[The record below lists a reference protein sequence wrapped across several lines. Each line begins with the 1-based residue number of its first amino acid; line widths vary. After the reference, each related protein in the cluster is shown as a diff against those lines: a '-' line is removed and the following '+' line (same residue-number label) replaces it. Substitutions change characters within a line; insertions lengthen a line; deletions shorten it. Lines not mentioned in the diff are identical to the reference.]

1 MILLICLAIE
11 YWDRYSYRM
20 YIKANKTKVRGK
32 EYTNYLLVESVHT
45 NKGPR
50 QKVVCSLGNLKPASA
65 EYWYQL
71 AKKVEHALA
80 GQIDLFEDSQVREI
94 VGKIDQQ
101 RSNVGGSEGLEEPSE
116 RVPAGQFDVDGIR
129 IEEAREA
136 GPVHVGHQMWLKLG
150 LNEILQDLGFD
161 ERECSLTEILTLNR
175 LIAPGSELA
184 TRAWVPRTALPD
196 ILGSDNCE
204 LGWKTLYTHLDKLH
218 GLREKIETALAVR
231 ERNLLNL
238 DDSLLLYDLTST
250 YFEGQCLK
258 NEQAQRGYSRDHR
271 PDCKQVVVGLVLNGD
286 RFPTAHEVF
295 DGNTIDTTTVEQM
308 LDILDVRAGGMRKGR
323 TVVVDRGMSSR
334 ENIAT
339 IRSRG
344 YHYMVATRQQ
354 ERDEYLAEIEDSA
367 GWLKFQK
374 VRKGNYFD
382 TVLNQISIKRVSGS
396 TVEKVKEKKLH
407 AATQRFERARKASES
422 AQGQGKDEDF
432 TLLKSLK
439 AVELNMEM
447 KYAEADVSHEETLI
461 ICVSQGRALKDKAI
475 REKQEKK
482 FLADLDALKKRVD
495 ERKLKSGK
503 VHENIGRLKERYS
516 RVARYYDMVFDETT
530 YQMSYTEN
538 TVKKELAKELD
549 GSYIIRTDRPDLTD
563 QEIWQTYMLLTR
575 VESAFRD
582 MKTPL
587 LERPIFHQLERR
599 VQTHIFICVLAYHL
613 LALVEKLFR
622 DKKIAT
628 SWETIREDLR
638 THQVATVVMP
648 YLNSQRVLRVRRG
661 TTPEKQHAEIYK
673 TLDILQEPMQPQK
686 SWSESSL
693 PLANVKI

>member
-1 MILLICLAIE
+1 
-11 YWDRYSYRM
+11 M

-45 NKGPR
+45 TKGPR
-50 QKVVCSLGNLKPASA
+50 QKVVCSLGNLKPAPA
-65 EYWYQL
+65 EYWHQL
-71 AKKVEHALA
+71 AKKVKHALD
-80 GQIDLFEDSQVREI
+80 GQIDLFEDSAVQKI
-94 VGKIDQQ
+94 VDKVEH
-101 RSNVGGSEGLEEPSE
+101 RSSVVENKASEQPSE
-116 RVPAGQFDVDGIR
+116 HISAGQFDVDGIR

-136 GPVHVGHQMWLKLG
+136 GSVHVGHQMWLKLG
-150 LNEILQDLGFD
+150 LNEILEDLGFD
-161 ERECSLTEILTLNR
+161 ERERSLTELLTLNR

-196 ILGSDNCE
+196 ILGADNCE

-231 ERNLLNL
+231 EKNLLNL

-258 NEQAQRGYSRDHR
+258 NDQAQRGYSRDHR

-295 DGNTIDTTTVEQM
+295 DGNTIDTTTVDQM
-308 LDILDVRAGGMRKGR
+308 LNILDTRAGGAREGR

-354 ERDEYLAEIEDSA
+354 ERDQYLAEIEDSD

-374 VRKGNYFD
+374 VRKGTYLD
-382 TVLNQISIKRVSGS
+382 TVLNQISIKRVSGEA
-396 TVEKVKEKKLH
+396 VKNVKEKKLK
-407 AATQRFERARKASES
+407 AATQKFERARMAAEA
-422 AQGQGKDEDF
+422 AQEQGKDEEF
-432 TLLKSLK
+432 TLAKSLK
-439 AVELNMEM
+439 ATELSIEL
-447 KYAEADVSHEETLI
+447 KYAQADLSHEETLI
-461 ICVSQGRALKDKAI
+461 VCVSQGRALKDKAI
-475 REKQEKK
+475 REKQEKR
-482 FLADLDALKKRVD
+482 FVTDVNALRKRVD
-495 ERKLKSGK
+495 DGKLKSSK

-516 RVARYYDMVFDETT
+516 RVARYYDMTFDDATN
-530 YQMSYTEN
+530 QMSCTEN
-538 TVKKELAKELD
+538 AVKKELAKELD
-549 GSYIIRTDRPDLTD
+549 GSYIIRTDRKDLTD

-622 DKKIAT
+622 DKEIAT
-628 SWETIREDLR
+628 SWETIREELR

-648 YLNSQRVLRVRRG
+648 YVNSRKVLRVRRG
-661 TTPEKQHAEIYK
+661 TTPEHRHVEIYQ
-673 TLDILQEPMQPQK
+673 TLGILHEPMQPRK
-686 SWSESSL
+686 SWSESPASL
-693 PLANVKI
+693 DNGKM